1 MPDPANVLDVDAI
14 RTQFP
19 ALKRRCND
27 WPVAYF
33 DGPGGTQVPE
43 SVAQA
48 VARYLLHH
56 NANTHWAYPTSQE
69 TDRIL
74 EQARQ
79 TMATFL
85 NARPQE
91 IIFGQ
96 NMTTLTF
103 HLARALG
110 RQWTTG
116 DEIVVTDL
124 DHHANI
130 DPWLDVSRERG
141 LRIRTVTFD
150 IATGQ
155 LDLRALEQSLNQ
167 RTVLV
172 AVGGASNAL
181 GTVNDIPRITQLA
194 RDAGAL
200 SFVDAVHYAPHFL
213 CDVQDLNCDFLA
225 CSPYKFYGPHAGVL
239 FGRYALLSELDVP
252 RLAPASSEAPE
263 LLETGTLSHEAIM
276 GTAAAVDFLADMSPE
291 GSHRERLQTVYAALH
306 ARAHRQIKHLW
317 DGLRRIPGLTCYGPP
332 PDSLR
337 TPTVS
342 FTVNGFT
349 AEEVCRQLSQSGLFL
364 SHGDFYAQT
373 VVERLG
379 VEGLVRAGCACYTTD
394 AEIRRLISGIESMLD

>member
-1 MPDPANVLDVDAI
+1 MPDLANVLDVDAI
-14 RTQFP
+14 RAKFP
-19 ALKRRCND
+19 ALNRRCNG
-27 WPVAYF
+27 WPVAFF

-74 EQARQ
+74 ALARQ

-110 RQWTTG
+110 RQWTAG

-130 DPWLDVSRERG
+130 DPWIDVAHERG
-141 LRIRTVTFD
+141 LRIRNISFD
-150 IATGQ
+150 NATGQ
-155 LDLRALEQSLNQ
+155 LDMTALEQCLNQ

-172 AVGGASNAL
+172 AIGAASNAL
-181 GTVNDIPRITQLA
+181 GTVNDIPRITRMA
-194 RDAGAL
+194 RGTGAL
-200 SFVDAVHYAPHFL
+200 AFVDAVHYAPHFL
-213 CDVQDLNCDFLA
+213 CDVRALNCDFLA
-225 CSPYKFYGPHAGVL
+225 CSPYKFYGPHTGVM
-239 FGRYALLSELDVP
+239 FGRYSLLSKLDVP
-252 RLAPASSEAPE
+252 RLAPASTEAPE
-263 LLETGTLSHEAIM
+263 SMETGTLSHEAIM
-276 GTAAAVDFLADMSPE
+276 GAAAAVDFLANLSLE
-291 GSHRERLQTVYAALH
+291 GSHRERLHTVYDALH
-306 ARAHRQIKHLW
+306 ARSHKQIKHLW
-317 DGLRRIPGLTCYGPP
+317 QGLHRIPGITCYGPSP
-332 PDSLR
+332 ESVR

-342 FTVNGFT
+342 FTVRGFT
-349 AEEVCRQLSQSGLFL
+349 SEEVCRQLSQNGLFL

-373 VVERLG
+373 VVEKLG

-394 AEIRRLISGIESMLD
+394 AEIRRLINALKSILD